1 MHKEYMKTKRY
12 MGQRMEKKQRKQN
25 KTNKQRMKKITKIII
40 IIMII
45 LIIAK
50 PLKKNNTNETE
61 DKKRLHMNR
70 LLQKRKTEKNTINYL
85 IIIIKK

>member
-1 MHKEYMKTKRY
+1 
-12 MGQRMEKKQRKQN
+12 
-25 KTNKQRMKKITKIII
+25 
-40 IIMII
+40 MII

-85 IIIIKK
+85 IIIIKKWII